1 MSQPTR
7 WALVYAVV
15 VYGVIALGFAACA
28 KGGSEGNGESDASMQ
43 TQQDAPTTMQQDAN
57 TSMMPDAKVDS
68 GTIVQDAFVPPDAPP
83 NSIFCT
89 MNNQCTVAG
98 ECCLTFGG
106 PMGFCAPGTIVLGAC
121 VPIT

>member
-1 MSQPTR
+1 M
-7 WALVYAVV
+7 YAVFT
-15 VYGVIALGFAACA
+15 GCIALGFACA
-28 KGGSEGNGESDASMQ
+28 KGGASDGDGDSDAS
-43 TQQDAPTTMQQDAN
+43 TQPQDAPAAPRDAN
-57 TSMMPDAKVDS
+57 TSMMPDAPKTD
-68 GTIVQDAFVPPDAPP
+68 GGIVQDAFIPPDAPP